1 MFMEFKNADD
11 AAYAMAAMN
20 GHPFDAKHTFWV
32 NRFTDVEKFA
42 NLDETW
48 VEPEPEPYVPKVH
61 SSHTSRVA
69 FGGLNN
75 LCRNIFELGWA
86 ICKVAISTPP
96 TERKTWRY
104 TGMESPRNAKSLMNV
119 MYVLYPSH

>member
-1 MFMEFKNADD
+1 MEFKNADD

-48 VEPEPEPYVPKVH
+48 VEPEPEQYKPKVRH
-61 SSHTSRVA
+61 EFTITWSDVVDQLSFSAGTSSRLV
-69 FGGLNN
+69 G
-75 LCRNIFELGWA
+75 
-86 ICKVAISTPP
+86 
-96 TERKTWRY
+96 
-104 TGMESPRNAKSLMNV
+104 
-119 MYVLYPSH
+119 